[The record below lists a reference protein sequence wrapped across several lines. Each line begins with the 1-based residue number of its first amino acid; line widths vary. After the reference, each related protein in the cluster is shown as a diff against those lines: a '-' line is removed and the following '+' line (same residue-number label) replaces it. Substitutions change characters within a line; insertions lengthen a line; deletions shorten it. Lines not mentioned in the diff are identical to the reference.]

1 MSIRGASVAIT
12 DDLFGIADR
21 AKSIDPRYRI
31 EYNKGKRRFEVFV
44 GEDRSCPIVLPF
56 NRLDCR
62 ALTYLRKTRIER
74 LAALQAEI
82 DRHNALE
89 EQRRLSEL
97 RSKALDAL
105 DGIL

>member
-1 MSIRGASVAIT
+1 MNMRGASIAIT

-31 EYNKGKRRFEVFV
+31 EYNLGKRRFEVFTD
-44 GEDRSCPIVLPF
+44 EKRSCPIVLPF

-97 RSKALDAL
+97 RSKAMDAL

>member
-1 MSIRGASVAIT
+1 MSMRGASVAIT

-31 EYNKGKRRFEVFV
+31 EYNKGKRGFEVFA

-56 NRLDCR
+56 DRLDCR

-97 RSKALDAL
+97 RSKAMDAL

>member
-1 MSIRGASVAIT
+1 MSMRGASVAIT

-31 EYNKGKRRFEVFV
+31 EYN
-44 GEDRSCPIVLPF
+44 
-56 NRLDCR
+56 N
-62 ALTYLRKTRIER
+62 KTRIER

-97 RSKALDAL
+97 RSKAMDAL